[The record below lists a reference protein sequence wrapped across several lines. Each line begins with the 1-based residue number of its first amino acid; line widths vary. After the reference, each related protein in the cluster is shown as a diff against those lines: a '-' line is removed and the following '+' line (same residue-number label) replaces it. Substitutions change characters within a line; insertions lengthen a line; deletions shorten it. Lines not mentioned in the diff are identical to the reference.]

1 MLFTGETLV
10 MKGTEEMTGNCVK
23 AEKIRVDGVVSELF
37 VQPLVNPNISAHISD
52 IYVLSYPYVG

>member
-1 MLFTGETLV
+1 